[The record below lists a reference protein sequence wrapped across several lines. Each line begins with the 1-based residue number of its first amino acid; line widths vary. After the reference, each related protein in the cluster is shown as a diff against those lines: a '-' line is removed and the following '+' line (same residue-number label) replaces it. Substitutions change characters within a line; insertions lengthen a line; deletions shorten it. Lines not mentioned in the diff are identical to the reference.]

1 MSELNCDVIFCK
13 NLKFNYTHCEH
24 VPPGDEVSVYVAK
37 ESVEIGRLKNV
48 TVQIKDDTTLEEI
61 DALRAE
67 KQNIAAEAQV
77 QMNNLDE
84 RIQSL
89 LAIENKSDV
98 A

>member
-13 NLKFNYTHCEH
+13 NLKYGYTHCVN
-24 VPPGDEVSVYVAK
+24 VPVGDALADYLSK
-37 ESVEIGRLKNV
+37 ECIEIGRLKNV

-61 DALRAE
+61 DALRTE